1 MTEAAAAPSAPPSAP
16 AASPPASTL
25 LDGGDPPAN
34 PPVADPAAPPASPPA
49 GDPPAAEPDWRA
61 RFAGDDTKALETLS
75 RFKTEGDF
83 AKAFFEQQKALSK
96 RAEPARLP
104 ENAKPEQI
112 AEWRKGLGL
121 PEIAGDAKPEAFMEA
136 YKIAA
141 PQGYE
146 MSEVEKGMVGDFA
159 KLAYEKGADPSAVKI
174 ATDYFFQQQVASQ
187 QAINKLNVERQG
199 EWTKALQA
207 ELGRDYDAT
216 VAAAQS
222 YLNQV
227 FDGDDQAKNELL
239 RAQLPGGGF
248 LGDYPA
254 FVKLIAD
261 GALAAGF
268 TDRIETNAMQYGGKS
283 LAEQQQELEGLMF
296 KDPAKYNLPETQQK
310 LNKIIELRLK
320 GGEIDESGEP
330 VRKRRTA

>member
-16 AASPPASTL
+16 AASPPVSTL
-25 LDGGDPPAN
+25 LGGGDPPAN

-49 GDPPAAEPDWRA
+49 GDQPAAEPDWRA
-61 RFAGDDTKALETLS
+61 KFAGDDPKALETLS

-121 PEIAGDAKPEAFMEA
+121 PEISGDAKPEAFMEA

-174 ATDYFFQQQVASQ
+174 ATDYFFQQQVAST
-187 QAINKLNVERQG
+187 QAINKLNEERQG
-199 EWTKALQA
+199 EWRKELQT

-216 VAAAQS
+216 IAAGDA
-222 YLNQV
+222 YLNQIFADNMDV
-227 FDGDDQAKNELL
+227 KAEILN
-239 RAQLPGGGF
+239 AQLPGGGK
-248 LGDYPA
+248 LHSNPA
-254 FVKLIAD
+254 FIKMVAD
-261 GALAAGF
+261 LALQNGF
-268 TDRIETNAMQYGGKS
+268 TDRIETNAMQSGGKS
-283 LAEQQQELEGLMF
+283 LEAQQMEIEDLMF
-296 KDPAKYNLPETQQK
+296 KDPAKYNLPETQAK
-310 LNKIIELRLK
+310 LSKLIELRLK
-320 GGEIDESGEP
+320 GGEIDEHGNP